1 MECSEMP
8 LLGPAAISI
17 EASIDKKQPTEY
29 LLFRKNRPPNVTE
42 ANMVGPAE
50 REHT

>member
-8 LLGPAAISI
+8 LLGPAAIST
-17 EASIDKKQPTEY
+17 EATIDKKQPTKY
-29 LLFRKNRPPNVTE
+29 LLVRKDRPPNVTE
-42 ANMVGPAE
+42 AKMVGPAE